1 MIMKHFRNITTVIMT
16 AALFCLTFPQT
27 IFAATEEGHTMT
39 IPQLL
44 ILGFV
49 LGLYLYNHFKDK
61 IKAMFKK
68 NDG

>member
-1 MIMKHFRNITTVIMT
+1 MKHFRTITTVIFT
-16 AALFCLTFPQT
+16 AAFFYLAFPQT
-27 IFAATEEGHTMT
+27 IFAATEEGHSITL
-39 IPQLL
+39 PQLL

-68 NDG
+68 KQ

>member
-1 MIMKHFRNITTVIMT
+1 MKHLKIITTIIF
-16 AALFCLTFPQT
+16 AAAFFYLAFPQT

-44 ILGFV
+44 ILGVV
-49 LGLYLYNHFKDK
+49 LGWYLYNHFKDK